1 VLLTGSIAVMMVAQS
16 AGTIDAKT
24 QVVSGKATVTLADNQ
39 GTLTATLSTLGLS
52 NAPVGVHLIMHI
64 HAKNTNI
71 QKPGLCKGPILFVIK
86 AVPGEEAKLQVSD
99 AGKFSA
105 KNLQFTVNPDL
116 KPEQQAL
123 LNASDLSTW
132 FVNVHNA
139 DNINPVD
146 NKPISIACGPIKVAA
161 NAKKGTATL
170 KPDPTAVPT
179 PVPTAAA

>member
-1 VLLTGSIAVMMVAQS
+1 MEKCTNHRLDTSERPFQKKSRVTHLRFLLPRLGLVLLTGSIAVMMVAQS

-86 AVPGEEAKLQVSD
+86 AVLGEEAKLQVSD

-105 KNLQFTVNPDL
+105 KNL
-116 KPEQQAL
+116 
-123 LNASDLSTW
+123 
-132 FVNVHNA
+132 
-139 DNINPVD
+139 
-146 NKPISIACGPIKVAA
+146 
-161 NAKKGTATL
+161 
-170 KPDPTAVPT
+170 
-179 PVPTAAA
+179 